1 MKQFFNRLYRLLFC
15 RRGFGVH
22 SPFVYDL
29 ITNVI
34 EEDREYYFYKAFH
47 DTVRRAAKVKQS
59 LRERERKLLF
69 RLANRFRTYRML
81 IVGSDGAITAVY
93 MLAFS
98 SAARCLVVEPHVD
111 SRTIEQKNASIDAV
125 EFAADIDYD
134 RVYDFAVIDLH
145 FYNTLNIN
153 AIIAKMDNSGLIAL
167 CSIDAFPLLW
177 QRLSAHGR
185 VSVAIDLQNIGL
197 LFLNPALPRK
207 IYRCVIP

>member
-98 SAARCLVVEPHVD
+98 SAARCLVVEPHD
-111 SRTIEQKNASIDAV
+111 DRRSLSRTSTVALLSRRTLLLMLLSLLQTSTMIE
-125 EFAADIDYD
+125 YM
-134 RVYDFAVIDLH
+134 
-145 FYNTLNIN
+145 TL
-153 AIIAKMDNSGLIAL
+153 
-167 CSIDAFPLLW
+167 
-177 QRLSAHGR
+177 Q
-185 VSVAIDLQNIGL
+185 
-197 LFLNPALPRK
+197 
-207 IYRCVIP
+207 